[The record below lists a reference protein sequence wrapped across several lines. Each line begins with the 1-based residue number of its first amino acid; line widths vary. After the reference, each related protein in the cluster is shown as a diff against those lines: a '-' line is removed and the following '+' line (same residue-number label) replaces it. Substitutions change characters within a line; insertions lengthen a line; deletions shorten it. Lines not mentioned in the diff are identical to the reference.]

1 MIQSKVQTRTSREF
15 RAFAEVKWGLQYFW
29 LPKFVFIT
37 LCSPF
42 SSKAVCCWEKDP
54 FSLCSIGRDWWKICW
69 VLKKGFHNRAEP
81 RLLNSNDPHS
91 LITKTNEMERSL
103 FNQII
108 VRSQLG
114 DYSETQSKVW
124 NLENNPTERQEVRE
138 VLNAIKKKKKIT
150 INDELYCLSSLNVLL
165 WHVNTK
171 LDNQHHTLDL
181 NWSWSFTEQYAW
193 MQGGMW
199 CILT

>member
-42 SSKAVCCWEKDP
+42 SSKAVWCWEKDP

-81 RLLNSNDPHS
+81 GLLNSNDPHS

-103 FNQII
+103 FNRIM
-108 VRSQLG
+108 VRSQPG

-138 VLNAIKKKKKIT
+138 VLNALHT
-150 INDELYCLSSLNVLL
+150 INFFFFKNRHKQWIVLFICS
-165 WHVNTK
+165 K
-171 LDNQHHTLDL
+171 
-181 NWSWSFTEQYAW
+181 
-193 MQGGMW
+193 
-199 CILT
+199 